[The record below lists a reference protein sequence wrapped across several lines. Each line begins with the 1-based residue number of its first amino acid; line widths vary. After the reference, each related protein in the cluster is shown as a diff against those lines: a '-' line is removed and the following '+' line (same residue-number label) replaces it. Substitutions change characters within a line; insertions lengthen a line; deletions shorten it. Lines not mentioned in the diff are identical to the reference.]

1 MICKLNPFRAEME
14 VDPSKACEL
23 DEYIPEVEEFET
35 FLRCFK
41 LNSLTIETQRLFL
54 TALNAI
60 QWANK
65 AAKQEDKAHGGE
77 QS

>member
-1 MICKLNPFRAEME
+1 MICKLNPFRVEMS

-23 DEYIPEVEEFET
+23 DEYIPEVEEFEIS
-35 FLRCFK
+35 LRRFK

-65 AAKQEDKAHGGE
+65 EITQEDKAHGVE
-77 QS
+77 